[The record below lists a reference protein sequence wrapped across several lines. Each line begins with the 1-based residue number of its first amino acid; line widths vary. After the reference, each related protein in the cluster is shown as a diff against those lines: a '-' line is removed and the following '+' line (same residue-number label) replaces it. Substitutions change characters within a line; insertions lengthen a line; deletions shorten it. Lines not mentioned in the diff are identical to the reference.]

1 MPQSVKTNSS
11 PLRVGVIGTGYLGK
25 FHAEKYSRMQDVEL
39 VGVADIDLQAAETVA
54 RHCGTRP
61 YTDYRQLFDA
71 VDAVSIVVPTSD
83 HFEVSRQF
91 LARGVD
97 VLIEKPM
104 TTTLAEAD
112 ALIRMAESNHL
123 IIQVGHLE
131 RFNPAVVALRD
142 ILHQPMFIESH
153 RLAMFKPRATD
164 VSVVLDLMIHD
175 IDLISN
181 FAHSELISVHA
192 AGAPVVSGEVD
203 IANARLEF
211 ESGCVANVTASRIS
225 IKNERKIR
233 IFQKDCYVSVDFA
246 ARNITVIRQDPAG
259 TGGPIPGM
267 TVEQLS
273 FAEGDALENELKSFV
288 AAVRLRNVP
297 EVDGNVGRQALQIAL
312 DVMAQINS
320 KIERYQK
327 THPKASRTQS

>member
-1 MPQSVKTNSS
+1 MKTAGNK
-11 PLRVGVIGTGYLGK
+11 LRVGVVGTGYLGR
-25 FHAEKYSRMQDVEL
+25 FHAEKYSRMEDVEL
-39 VGVADIDLQAAETVA
+39 VGVVDIDPQAAQTVA
-54 RHCGTRP
+54 ERCGTVP
-61 YTDYRQLFDA
+61 YTDHRDLFEKI
-71 VDAVSIVVPTSD
+71 DAVSVVVPTSA
-83 HFEVSRQF
+83 HFAVSRAF
-91 LARGVD
+91 LERGVD

-104 TTTLAEAD
+104 TTTVKEAD
-112 ALIRMAESNHL
+112 ALIRTAEANDL

-142 ILHQPMFIESH
+142 ILRLPMFIESH

-181 FAHSELISVHA
+181 FAHSELVSVHA
-192 AGAPVVSGEVD
+192 AGAPVVSAEVD

-225 IKNERKIR
+225 MKNERKIR

-246 ARNITVIRQDPAG
+246 ARNITVIRQGASDTA
-259 TGGPIPGM
+259 GPIPGM
-267 TVEQLS
+267 TIEQLS

-288 AAVRLRNVP
+288 DAVRLRTVP
-297 EVDGNVGRQALQIAL
+297 EVDGNVGRKALKIAL
-312 DVMAQINS
+312 NVMEQINS
-320 KIERYQK
+320 KIERHRK
-327 THPKASRTQS
+327 IHPQPPRSER